1 MMTATNRLNQTAG
14 LPGFSSLDANE
25 LERIDGGE
33 KVICTG
39 DITNGKGKL
48 TCTGVTSGSTY
59 VILVGAVQK

>member
-33 KVICTG
+33 KVTCTG
-39 DITNGKGKL
+39 EITNGKGKL
-48 TCTGVTSGSTY
+48 TCTGTSGTTY